1 MSFTLTLYSSTVPV
15 EEFPGILFPPL
26 AIFSS
31 VFFSFSVMKADPCDP
46 YPQLR
51 EFGKLFL
58 HLSGGESTHIAVQVP
73 H

>member
-1 MSFTLTLYSSTVPV
+1 MMHHFLLLLEIITRY
-15 EEFPGILFPPL
+15 ILLKEQKGP
-26 AIFSS
+26 FSS

-58 HLSGGESTHIAVQVP
+58 HLSGGESTHIAAQVP